1 MYNASYRRKQTQKSP
16 ARDFCAW
23 AAFNLPA
30 QRRQR
35 HHEFAARLGYR
46 KELWQTTERCDGVAD
61 ELNVNTILL
70 ARRWT
75 PVCVWS
81 GRRRSSSVVVP
92 SRDRTA
98 GTDRADG
105 PPGRRRRYPGRPRRR
120 STTSSVHHIPSS
132 LVPTSSIPTCLPVAS
147 RRGRPWIGEC
157 TDKNDKVLAALAE
170 TELRATAYIDRSIC
184 RQHAYTCI
192 MTV

>member
-98 GTDRADG
+98 GTDRPSRRTTG
-105 PPGRRRRYPGRPRRR
+105 PAAALSRETTTKIDDIIRPPHP
-120 STTSSVHHIPSS
+120 VIPSPY
-132 LVPTSSIPTCLPVAS
+132 LIHPNLPA
-147 RRGRPWIGEC
+147 C
-157 TDKNDKVLAALAE
+157 
-170 TELRATAYIDRSIC
+170 C
-184 RQHAYTCI
+184 
-192 MTV
+192 